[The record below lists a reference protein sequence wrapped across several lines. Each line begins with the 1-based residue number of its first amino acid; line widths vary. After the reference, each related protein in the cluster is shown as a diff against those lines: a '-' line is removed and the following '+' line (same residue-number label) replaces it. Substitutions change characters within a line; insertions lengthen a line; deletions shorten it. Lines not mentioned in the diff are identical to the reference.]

1 MSARNFIYQ
10 ANDSTNDT
18 SSDKSHDGLSVTL
31 FLLRNGPFWP
41 LVDQA
46 WREYTEKLV
55 LPVHDPEHKSAVHIE
70 LVHSLD
76 IDDFIMCFRRLIN
89 RRCKV
94 VQLIIRSDK
103 RYQYCAWRKRA
114 ERKSHTVEP
123 ATRLSANG
131 FSEDAN
137 GVFSHLLLRF
147 IVLKSIMGTQI
158 VTEAEFC
165 RRC

>member
-1 MSARNFIYQ
+1 MAYQ
-10 ANDSTNDT
+10 PP
-18 SSDKSHDGLSVTL
+18 SSFSGMDL
-31 FLLRNGPFWP
+31 FGPLLIKLGGI
-41 LVDQA
+41 
-46 WREYTEKLV
+46 EYTEKLV

-89 RRCKV
+89 RRGKV

-123 ATRLSANG
+123 AT
-131 FSEDAN
+131 D
-137 GVFSHLLLRF
+137 
-147 IVLKSIMGTQI
+147 
-158 VTEAEFC
+158 
-165 RRC
+165 

>member
-1 MSARNFIYQ
+1 M
-10 ANDSTNDT
+10 TNNT
-18 SSDKSHDGLSVTL
+18 SSDKSHNGLSASL

-89 RRCKV
+89 RRGKV

-103 RYQYCAWRKRA
+103 GYQYCAWRKRA
-114 ERKSHTVEP
+114 ERKSQTVEP
-123 ATRLSANG
+123 AS
-131 FSEDAN
+131 D
-137 GVFSHLLLRF
+137 
-147 IVLKSIMGTQI
+147 
-158 VTEAEFC
+158 
-165 RRC
+165 